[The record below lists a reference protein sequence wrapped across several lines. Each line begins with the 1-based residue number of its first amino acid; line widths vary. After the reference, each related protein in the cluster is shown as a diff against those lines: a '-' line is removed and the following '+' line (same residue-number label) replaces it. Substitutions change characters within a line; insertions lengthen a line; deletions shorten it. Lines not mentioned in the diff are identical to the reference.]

1 MKRRVMTFRN
11 IRIQKLA
18 EILILL
24 GLSII
29 FALILTKLCIENKRL
44 FSDFFNYLS
53 AGEMTIFILA
63 LVILIQGIYI
73 FSKPEII
80 NYSGL
85 KSLRFFIPYIIILTG
100 IWYYHD
106 FNNKGGEFKEIYNYY
121 YVCLFTVF
129 WLSILCEFT
138 KLIKAFKRIL
148 INNVTDSKDRLSI
161 VITLI
166 ATLISAI
173 ALFK

>member
-1 MKRRVMTFRN
+1 MKSRVMKFKN

-18 EILILL
+18 EFYILL
-24 GLSII
+24 GLAIVFS
-29 FALILTKLCIENKRL
+29 LILTKLCIENNRL
-44 FSDFFNYLS
+44 FSDIFNYLS
-53 AGEMTIFILA
+53 AGEMTVFILA
-63 LVILIQGIYI
+63 LVILIQGLYI
-73 FSKPEII
+73 FSNPEII
-80 NYSGL
+80 THSEL
-85 KSLRFFIPYIIILTG
+85 KRLRFFINYIIILAG
-100 IWYYHD
+100 IWYFHD

-121 YVCLFTVF
+121 YVCLFTIF
-129 WLSILCEFT
+129 WLSILYEFT
-138 KLIKAFKRIL
+138 KLIKAIKSIL